1 MTSSD
6 EPGAGAQ
13 TGPAVRKAAP
23 AGSGAT
29 IVELPVVGS
38 RTPTPLVEMKAI
50 RPPVAPPVIG
60 EGLVPDTG
68 PPPPPQ
74 AATSASVASAVD
86 KRDAR
91 GRVRSRILM

>member
-1 MTSSD
+1 MTSSE
-6 EPGAGAQ
+6 EPGAGAH
-13 TGPAVRKAAP
+13 TGPAIRKAPP

-29 IVELPVVGS
+29 IVELPVAGS

-50 RPPVAPPVIG
+50 RPPVAPPATG

-74 AATSASVASAVD
+74 ATASASVASAVR
-86 KRDAR
+86 RDAR